1 MLTSR
6 PFSSYSCCPCPCCSC
21 PHRPHQLLVHV
32 VHNHTKSHTHQAL
45 PNFYQASY
53 PFRIPHASIKGSAI
67 DLTKNATNYELLGV
81 SRDATKQQI
90 LSAWKS
96 AIAGIHPD
104 KNKDSDSKRCAQGM
118 CYVTRHLLHANLILI
133 LLCPSY
139 QPSKRHITQPSNT
152 SSTRQRYCRKP
163 SAPCDNDF

>member
-1 MLTSR
+1 MSGG
-6 PFSSYSCCPCPCCSC
+6 SSDEGEAPM
-21 PHRPHQLLVHV
+21 
-32 VHNHTKSHTHQAL
+32 
-45 PNFYQASY
+45 ASNTVSDY
-53 PFRIPHASIKGSAI
+53 KAQRGKANEILKL
-67 DLTKNATNYELLGV
+67 LTKNATNYELLGV